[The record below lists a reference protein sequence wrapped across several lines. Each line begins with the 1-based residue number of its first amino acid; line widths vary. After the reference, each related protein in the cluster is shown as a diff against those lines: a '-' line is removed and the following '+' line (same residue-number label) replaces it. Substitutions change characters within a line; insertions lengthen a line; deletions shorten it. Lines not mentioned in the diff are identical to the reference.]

1 MRLLI
6 YLSPLF
12 LIAPIFE
19 SISALLDRSPITDGE
34 INSYLLCIGLALL
47 WSLITIGTTSS
58 TLEIENNFSNDFTFT
73 PAELLIVT
81 IAALIPFIYFI
92 HTNLASYS
100 LIDIVIFSEEYRNG
114 IYKGSGIYTA
124 LLIQFLPAILA
135 INIALGSNFNKGFSI
150 ALFALVIGTLILG
163 LRIYLLKVFLSF
175 LYRLTK
181 RKTKSWRVLIGIIVI
196 LFMSSI
202 YKFFLDINS
211 NEEKSIYEHFFNP
224 LTRLNLPALIKY
236 QLGYGADQIYCLLP
250 TMQYSDI
257 CNGESFKTNYFS
269 NNPKISLGFPL
280 LSKFSGVAIPLPV
293 YFYNLFGIFAASIN
307 AIFLTIIAIL
317 YNYIEGDR
325 PIILGKILALL
336 LVISLGTALVED
348 MTALQ
353 FLDQSLIM
361 GVGIFL
367 MIKIRIHSR

>member
-34 INSYLLCIGLALL
+34 INSYLLCVGLALL

-58 TLEIENNFSNDFTFT
+58 TLEIEKNFSNDFTFT

-114 IYKGSGIYTA
+114 IYKGSGIYTV

-181 RKTKSWRVLIGIIVI
+181 RKTKSWRVLLGIIVI
-196 LFMSSI
+196 LFISSI
-202 YKFFLDINS
+202 YKVFLDINS
-211 NEEKSIYEHFFNP
+211 NDEKSIYEHFFNP
-224 LTRLNLPALIKY
+224 LTRLNFPALIKY

-250 TMQYSDI
+250 TMQYSDV

-293 YFYNLFGIFAASIN
+293 YFYNIFGIFAASIN

-367 MIKIRIHSR
+367 MIKIRIYSR